1 MRGEHPHA
9 TELKKVGRKEE
20 PKKQDGCKTQHVLQ
34 ERSNSKG
41 MTKTAEESTAKTSW
55 LGISTPGSPKFT
67 LSL

>member
-9 TELKKVGRKEE
+9 TGLKRWGEKKNQKKES
-20 PKKQDGCKTQHVLQ
+20 CKTQHVLQ

-41 MTKTAEESTAKTSW
+41 MTETAEESTAKTSW
-55 LGISTPGSPKFT
+55 LGISTPVSPKFT